1 VRLTKVPEQARDR
14 LWWLLL
20 ASVPC
25 SLAPRRDGH
34 KPGVPHSSPYGINFY
49 RFLMDGHSLE
59 SLDFKQLNCVLSN
72 TKRLNFTLAVSL
84 CPPIRSLQ
92 RQQSL

>member
-1 VRLTKVPEQARDR
+1 VRLTKVPEQARGR

-20 ASVPC
+20 ASVRC
-25 SLAPRRDGH
+25 SLVPRRDVH
-34 KPGVPHSSPYGINFY
+34 KPGFPYSSPYGIDFY

-59 SLDFKQLNCVLSN
+59 SLNFEQLNCVLSD
-72 TKRLNFTLAVSL
+72 TKRLNFTLAISL
-84 CPPIRSLQ
+84 CPPIRPLQ